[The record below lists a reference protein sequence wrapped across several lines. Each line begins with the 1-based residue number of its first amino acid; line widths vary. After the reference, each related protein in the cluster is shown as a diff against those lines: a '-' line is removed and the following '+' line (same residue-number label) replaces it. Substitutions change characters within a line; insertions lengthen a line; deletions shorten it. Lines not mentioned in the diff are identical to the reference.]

1 MGFNYSKNEGE
12 TYHNQMNELI
22 FFLGIIAVF
31 SCVVLV
37 GKYFGESG
45 LVAWVAVS
53 TILANIILPKQIH
66 LLGLD
71 VTLGNI
77 MFSSTYLCTDI
88 LSEKVGIK
96 SSRRA
101 VYVGLV
107 SALFFV
113 GLTQV
118 ALLFVPN
125 EYDYAQGAMQE
136 LFAFSARVTLA
147 SMVMYFLAN
156 MCDVYLFEGLRKK
169 FPKQLWL
176 RNNISTILCNCVE
189 NFGLMLLGFWGIYD
203 FKTCM
208 VIAAGTCVIETVVGL
223 CDTPFVYIGRKVFDK
238 PRETAEIM
246 PQLEM

>member
-1 MGFNYSKNEGE
+1 MGFNNQKNEGE
-12 TYHNQMNELI
+12 THNNQMNELI

-125 EYDYAQGAMQE
+125 EFDYAQGAMIE
-136 LFAFSARVTLA
+136 LFTVSARVTLA

-156 MCDVYLFEGLRKK
+156 MCDVYLFEKLRKR
-169 FPKQLWL
+169 FPKQLWF
-176 RNNISTILCNCVE
+176 RNNVSTIVCNCVE
-189 NFGLMLLGFWGIYD
+189 NFGLMLLGFWGMYD

-208 VIAAGTCVIETVVGL
+208 IIAAGTCVIETIVGL
-223 CDTPFVYIGRKVFDK
+223 CDTPFVYIGRMVFEK
-238 PRETAEIM
+238 PRETTQIM
-246 PQLEM
+246 PQFEV

>member
-1 MGFNYSKNEGE
+1 
-12 TYHNQMNELI
+12 MNELL

-37 GKYFGESG
+37 GKYFGEAG

-53 TILANIILPKQIH
+53 TILANLILPKQIR

-88 LSEKVGIK
+88 LSERVGVK

-101 VYVGLV
+101 VFLGLIA
-107 SALFFV
+107 ALFFV

-118 ALLFVPN
+118 VIWFIPN
-125 EYDYAQGAMQE
+125 EYDMVQPAMRE

-147 SMVMYFLAN
+147 SVTMYTLAN
-156 MCDVYLFEGLRKK
+156 LCDVYLFEALRKK
-169 FPKQLWL
+169 FP
-176 RNNISTILCNCVE
+176 
-189 NFGLMLLGFWGIYD
+189 
-203 FKTCM
+203 
-208 VIAAGTCVIETVVGL
+208 
-223 CDTPFVYIGRKVFDK
+223 
-238 PRETAEIM
+238 
-246 PQLEM
+246 

>member
-1 MGFNYSKNEGE
+1 MGFNNQKNEGE
-12 TYHNQMNELI
+12 TLTNQMNELL

-31 SCVVLV
+31 SIVVLV
-37 GKYFGESG
+37 GKYFGETG
-45 LVAWVAVS
+45 LIAWVAVS
-53 TILANIILPKQIH
+53 TILANIILPKQIR

-101 VYVGLV
+101 VYIGLV

-113 GLTQV
+113 GLSQV
-118 ALLFVPN
+118 VLWFVPN
-125 EYDYAQGAMQE
+125 EYDYAQGAMTE

-156 MCDVYLFEGLRKK
+156 ICDVYLFERLRKR
-169 FPKQLWL
+169 FPKQLWF
-176 RNNISTILCNCVE
+176 RNNVSTIVCNCVE
-189 NFGLMLLGFWGIYD
+189 NFGLMLLGFWGMYD

-208 VIAAGTCVIETVVGL
+208 IIAAGTCVIETVVGL
-223 CDTPFVYIGRKVFDK
+223 CDTPFVYIGRKVFDT
-238 PRETAEIM
+238 PRENARVA
-246 PQLEM
+246 PQVEM